1 VLYSAQVWDEKQIR
15 TYRESIVDVNT
26 KTVLICKFAE
36 RETLDKI
43 RIIAE
48 LLGF

>member
-15 TYRESIVDVNT
+15 TYLEGIVNINT

-36 RETLDKI
+36 REALDKI
-43 RIIAE
+43 RMGNKI
-48 LLGF
+48 G